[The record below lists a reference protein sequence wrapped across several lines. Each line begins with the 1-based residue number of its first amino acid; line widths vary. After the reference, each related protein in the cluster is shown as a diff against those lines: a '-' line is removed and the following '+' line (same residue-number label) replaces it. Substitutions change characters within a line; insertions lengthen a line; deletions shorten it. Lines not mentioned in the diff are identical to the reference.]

1 MVTCGMVGTGEIGA
15 DVEIPE
21 SVGAGV
27 LGAKVTICG
36 AVGTGDLGTNDAGTE
51 VVGTG
56 GLLLGAGVAV
66 SSVGK
71 GETGRLVAGPGVEGE
86 GGIDDWSDR
95 VQKLTSSAPISN
107 SCINGSSRCLALYL
121 FNCPFCLLRRNRD
134 RAGFCSASAAT
145 AAASPVAE
153 RHATTSIADLRP
165 TIFY

>member
-1 MVTCGMVGTGEIGA
+1 MVGTGEIGA

-36 AVGTGDLGTNDAGTE
+36 AVGTGVLGTKDAGTG
-51 VVGTG
+51 VVGIG

-107 SCINGSSRCLALYL
+107 SCFNGSSRCLALYL
-121 FNCPFCLLRRNRD
+121 FDCPFCLLRRNRV
-134 RAGFCSASAAT
+134 RAGLCSSAA
-145 AAASPVAE
+145 AAAATSPAAE
-153 RHATTSIADLRP
+153 RQATASIADLRP
-165 TIFY
+165 IFY

>member
-1 MVTCGMVGTGEIGA
+1 MVGAGEIGA

-36 AVGTGDLGTNDAGTE
+36 AVGTGVLGTNDAGTG
-51 VVGTG
+51 VVGIG

-66 SSVGK
+66 SNVGK

-95 VQKLTSSAPISN
+95 VQKLTSSAPISK
-107 SCINGSSRCLALYL
+107 SCIIGSSRCLALYL

-134 RAGFCSASAAT
+134 RAGLCSFAAA
-145 AAASPVAE
+145 AAASSTATE

-165 TIFY
+165 IFY